1 MLFYLLDD
9 QQLLLNSG
17 IIIKLKLQDQ
27 FLLSGLQQWQWQ
39 KY

>member
-27 FLLSGLQQWQWQ
+27 FLLSGLQQ
-39 KY
+39 